1 MRLRVSVPAA
11 PSMRRFVVLV
21 VGWLVLI
28 LVRLVTV
35 FVLGKPVRLWRMV
48 RVEKVLEV
56 VAATFVTVMI
66 IGVRRRPLLWSLLRP
81 AKWNVGDQNSPCKM

>member
-28 LVRLVTV
+28 LVRLITV
-35 FVLGKPVRLWRMV
+35 LVLGKPVRLWRVV

-56 VAATFVTVMI
+56 VAVVVISVMEVR
-66 IGVRRRPLLWSLLRP
+66 VRRRPLLWSLLRP
-81 AKWNVGDQNSPCKM
+81 AKWNVGDQNSP